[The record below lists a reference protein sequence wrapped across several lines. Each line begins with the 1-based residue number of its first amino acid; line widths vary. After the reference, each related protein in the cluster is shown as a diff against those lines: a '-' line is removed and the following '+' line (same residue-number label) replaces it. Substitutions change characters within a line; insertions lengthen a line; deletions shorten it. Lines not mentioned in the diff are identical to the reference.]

1 MTRTRARGQV
11 GRGRGGQTSNSDELS
26 RLRYAKNDADFESD
40 GTRCAGW
47 LYTPEGV
54 RQPPVVVM
62 AHGFAG
68 ERTFGL
74 PKIAKRFVA
83 RGFAV
88 FLFDYRNFGDS
99 DGEPRNLVNSTRH
112 VADWESAIDHVRGLD
127 AIDRQ
132 KIALWGTSY
141 SGGHVIEAAAG
152 DHRIAAVIAQVPFV
166 DGRTVARSAGVKKLL
181 KGTIS
186 GLRDLA
192 RKYTFRSPH
201 TVPVVGDPDEFAV
214 MNTPGAKEGMMNLVP
229 DPPVW
234 ENEVPARAFLDI
246 PRYRPI
252 SVVEDVPCPML
263 FVAGRDDDVVPASS
277 VKAAAEQA
285 NATYVELPIGH
296 FDVYDT
302 ALEDVVG
309 YELAFL
315 DKYILN

>member
-1 MTRTRARGQV
+1 MTSTRARREFKGSPD
-11 GRGRGGQTSNSDELS
+11 TDELS

-54 RQPPVVVM
+54 KKPPVIVM
-62 AHGFAG
+62 APGFAA

-74 PKIAKRFVA
+74 PTIAKRFVA

-99 DGEPRNLVNSTRH
+99 DGEPRNLVNPARH
-112 VADWESAIDHVRGLD
+112 VADWRSAIDHVRGLD
-127 AIDRQ
+127 AIDRR

-152 DHRIAAVIAQVPFV
+152 DHRITAVVAQAPFV
-166 DGRTVARSAGVKKLL
+166 DGRSILRSAGLKKTV

-186 GLRDLA
+186 GLRDLV
-192 RKYTFRSPH
+192 RKYTFRSPY
-201 TVPVVGDPDEFAV
+201 TLPVVGDPDEFAV
-214 MNTPGAKEGMMNLVP
+214 LNAPGAKRGFMKIVP

-263 FVAGRDDDVVPASS
+263 FVAGRDDEIVSASS
-277 VKAAAEQA
+277 VKEAAETA
-285 NATYVELPIGH
+285 DATYVELPIGH
-296 FDVYDT
+296 FDVYDS
-302 ALEDVVG
+302 ALKSVLSHEM
-309 YELAFL
+309 AFL
-315 DKYILN
+315 DQYL